1 MLNLKISENGI
12 KLLEISEGIRYS
24 AYKDGNGN
32 WTTGIGHL
40 ISPNEQYLINKKL
53 SNDEVNAIFQKDIQ
67 FVENWINSYCIWKP
81 PIIQQEFDSLCD
93 FLFQYNIDLEDYA
106 NTKKIIISGNRDLI
120 LKQLLCF
127 VNEKKGSGDNLL
139 LSRRERE
146 ISLFKNGS
154 WS

>member
-12 KLLEISEGIRYS
+12 KLLKISEGIRYS
-24 AYKDGNGN
+24 AYKDGKGN

-40 ISPNEQYLINKKL
+40 IRPNEQYLITKKL

-67 FVENWINSYCIWKP
+67 FVENWINSYCTWKP

-127 VNEKKGSGDNLL
+127 VNQKKGSGDNLL
-139 LSRRERE
+139 LPRRKRE